1 MELNDKDSELLRCL
15 NKKGKASQRE
25 LAGLTGL
32 ALGTVS
38 NHLKSLEKKNIIRGY
53 LPDIN
58 PEKVGFTLTSTIN
71 LRIAKG
77 KIMEVQASIAKH
89 PRVYAV
95 YDITGE
101 WDSLVLAR
109 FKDREEMDQFIK
121 TVLSQ
126 KNIERTSTSLVL
138 NNVKEEPRV
147 ML

>member
-15 NKKGKASQRE
+15 NKNGKASQRE

-53 LPDIN
+53 LPDID
-58 PEKVGFTLTSTIN
+58 PESVGFTLTSTIN
-71 LRIAKG
+71 LRIKKG

-121 TVLSQ
+121 TILSQ

-138 NNVKEEPRV
+138 NNVKEEPRII
-147 ML
+147 L

>member
-1 MELNDKDSELLRCL
+1 MELNDKDSELLRGL
-15 NKKGKASQRE
+15 NKNGKASQRE

-38 NHLKSLEKKNIIRGY
+38 NHLKSLEKKNILRGY

-58 PEKVGFTLTSTIN
+58 PEKVGLTLTSTIN

-138 NNVKEEPRV
+138 NNVKEEPRII
-147 ML
+147 L

>member
-1 MELNDKDSELLRCL
+1 MELNDKDSELLRGL
-15 NKKGKASQRE
+15 NKNGKASQRE

-101 WDSLVLAR
+101 WDSLVIAR
-109 FKDREEMDQFIK
+109 FKNREEMDQFIK

>member
-1 MELNDKDSELLRCL
+1 MELNDKDSELLRGL
-15 NKKGKASQRE
+15 NKNGKASQRE

-138 NNVKEEPRV
+138 NNVKEEPRII
-147 ML
+147 L

>member
-15 NKKGKASQRE
+15 NKNGKASQRE

-58 PEKVGFTLTSTIN
+58 PESVGFTLTSTIN

-121 TVLSQ
+121 TILSQ

-138 NNVKEEPRV
+138 NNVKEEPRII
-147 ML
+147 L

>member
-1 MELNDKDSELLRCL
+1 MRGL
-15 NKKGKASQRE
+15 NKNGKASQRE

-71 LRIAKG
+71 LKIAKG

>member
-15 NKKGKASQRE
+15 NKNGKASQRE

>member
-1 MELNDKDSELLRCL
+1 
-15 NKKGKASQRE
+15 
-25 LAGLTGL
+25 
-32 ALGTVS
+32 
-38 NHLKSLEKKNIIRGY
+38 
-53 LPDIN
+53 
-58 PEKVGFTLTSTIN
+58 
-71 LRIAKG
+71 
-77 KIMEVQASIAKH
+77 MEVQASIAKH
-89 PRVYAV
+89 SRVYAV